1 MPFPALIPRGPGV
14 GGGGG
19 KRAFGGSPACPL
31 WARRPPFLPPGFRL
45 CPLPRA
51 CTPCLIQL
59 PEALP
64 VSSLPHEPSAT
75 PSFLLGWVQRL
86 SRHPQPATIFLPPT
100 PSLSP
105 SSRLPP
111 MSPAHP
117 PRLQPHLQAWK
128 PLQSPSSPSPTPLS
142 FLSPCP
148 GCLMSLPAC
157 PQGLE
162 PAFLL
167 GTLPTP
173 GPRSDY

>member
-1 MPFPALIPRGPGV
+1 MPFPALVSSGA
-14 GGGGG
+14 GGGVWGG
-19 KRAFGGSPACPL
+19 RGHLGAPPACPL

-100 PSLSP
+100 LSLSP
-105 SSRLPP
+105 SSRRPP
-111 MSPAHP
+111 MPPAHP

-128 PLQSPSSPSPTPLS
+128 PLQSPSSPTPTPLS

-148 GCLMSLPAC
+148 GCLYVSACLSSGAGTNLSLGHP
-157 PQGLE
+157 PH
-162 PAFLL
+162 PW
-167 GTLPTP
+167 PTE
-173 GPRSDY
+173 